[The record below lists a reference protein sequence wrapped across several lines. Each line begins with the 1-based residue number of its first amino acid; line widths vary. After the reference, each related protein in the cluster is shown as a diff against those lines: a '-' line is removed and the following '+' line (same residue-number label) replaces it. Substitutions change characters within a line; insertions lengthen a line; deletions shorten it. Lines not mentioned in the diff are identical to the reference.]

1 MFVQQV
7 NALLF
12 IVRHFLKKAV
22 NLFLYLLAP
31 PQCAGCA
38 TFLTVRELLC
48 SSCRARIMPI
58 VSKDL
63 IITQKYTMKVLAIGD
78 YHEPLKNLILAKK
91 YGNIAAATALGE
103 LIWHMT
109 YVAAIE
115 CDYIIPVP
123 LHWTRFAKR
132 GYNQADEMAFVLST
146 YMQRPVIQLLKRVKM
161 TAFQSS
167 LKHEERL
174 PNVHDAFVLTCKNK
188 EQFKGKH
195 LLLVDDLMTT
205 GATLQAAARQLRDLN
220 PASITAVVACRVV

>member
-1 MFVQQV
+1 
-7 NALLF
+7 
-12 IVRHFLKKAV
+12 
-22 NLFLYLLAP
+22 
-31 PQCAGCA
+31 
-38 TFLTVRELLC
+38 
-48 SSCRARIMPI
+48 MPI
-58 VSKDL
+58 VSKDV

-78 YHEPLKNLILAKK
+78 YQEPLKNLILAKK

-132 GYNQADEMAFVLST
+132 GYNQADEMAYVLSRHKQKP
-146 YMQRPVIQLLKRVKM
+146 MVQLLKRIKM

-174 PNVHDAFVLTCKNK
+174 PNVHDAFVLTCKDK
-188 EQFKGKH
+188 EKYQGKH
-195 LLLVDDLMTT
+195 LLIVDDLMTT
-205 GATLQAAARQLRDLN
+205 GATLHAAARQLRDLN